1 VVSSGLTKPTY
12 TRYLIPVPNVI
23 SKDRRSVTFL
33 ESRKVAE
40 WMEAMARERGTDL
53 SVILREATSAYYLQH
68 HDASLATTLT
78 ARRAIA
84 KAAQRSRTAR
94 QIKAGVL
101 SPLSAQSRN
110 APVTE
115 PVRVLDLWSSIR
127 RHVRE
132 KSV

>member
-1 VVSSGLTKPTY
+1 M
-12 TRYLIPVPNVI
+12 PNVI

-68 HDASLATTLT
+68 HDATLETSLT
-78 ARRAIA
+78 AHRAIT
-84 KAAQRSRTAR
+84 KAEQRSHTDR
-94 QIKAGVL
+94 QIKDGGL
-101 SPLSAQSRN
+101 SPIRAQERN

-127 RHVRE
+127 RHVR
-132 KSV
+132 KRSV